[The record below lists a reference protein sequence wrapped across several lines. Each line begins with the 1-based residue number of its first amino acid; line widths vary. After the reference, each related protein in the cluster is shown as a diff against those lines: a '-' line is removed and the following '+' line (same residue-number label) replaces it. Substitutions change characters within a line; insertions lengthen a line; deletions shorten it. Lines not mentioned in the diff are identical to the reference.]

1 MSVKKIVG
9 LQERS
14 AVYLVKL
21 GELTLKSGNLK
32 DFEQRLVQN
41 AQLFLEGQQARV
53 QLRAGRMYIE
63 GREEDSGRIEY
74 ALRHLVG
81 ITGWA
86 RATVTAKTIEA
97 ITEAGLAEARRA
109 VSLGAKT
116 FKVETRR
123 SDKAFP
129 LSSYEISRRV
139 GEAIYE
145 EGIMAVD
152 VHRPDARISVEVR
165 ERTFVYGPEERG
177 LRGLPCGTGGK
188 GLLLL
193 SGGIDSPVAGFRMIR
208 RGMKVDCLYFHS
220 HPYTSPEAQR
230 KVEDLAAILAEYGLG
245 THLNIVPFT
254 EVQQR
259 IRDTAPHDYATL
271 LLRMCMMEVANMAC
285 GITGSK
291 AIITGESLGQVASQT
306 IDNISV
312 TASRA
317 RHLVIR
323 PLVGMDK
330 EEIIG
335 VAKEIGTY
343 ETSILP
349 YEDCC
354 VLFSP
359 KHPVLRATL
368 EEATAIYDSMGMG
381 PYLEKA
387 FAAREHKRFGW
398 KK

>member
-1 MSVKKIVG
+1 MKDRKIRG
-9 LQERS
+9 LQERT
-14 AVYLVKL
+14 ALYLVKL

-41 AQLFLEGQQARV
+41 AQLFLEGRSARV

-63 GREEDSGRIEY
+63 GQEEDSEHIEY

-86 RATVTAKTIEA
+86 RAVVTAKEIEA
-97 ITEAGLAEARRA
+97 ITEAALVEAHRA
-109 VSLGAKT
+109 QALGKKT
-116 FKVETRR
+116 FKIETRR

-129 LSSYEISRRV
+129 LGSYEISRRV

-152 VHRPDARISVEVR
+152 VHRPDVKISVEVR
-165 ERTFVYGPEERG
+165 ERAFVYGSEERG

-188 GLLLL
+188 ALLLL

-220 HPYTSPEAQR
+220 HPYTSPEAQK
-230 KVEDLAAILAEYGLG
+230 KVEDLASILAEYGLG

-259 IRDTAPHDYATL
+259 IRDCAPPDYATL
-271 LLRMCMMEVANMAC
+271 MLRMCMMEVANMAC

-317 RHLVIR
+317 GRLVIR
-323 PLVGMDK
+323 PLIGMDK
-330 EEIIG
+330 EEIID

-343 ETSILP
+343 DTSILP

-359 KHPVLRATL
+359 KHPVLRSTL
-368 EEATAIYDSMGMG
+368 EEATAIFDGMEIG